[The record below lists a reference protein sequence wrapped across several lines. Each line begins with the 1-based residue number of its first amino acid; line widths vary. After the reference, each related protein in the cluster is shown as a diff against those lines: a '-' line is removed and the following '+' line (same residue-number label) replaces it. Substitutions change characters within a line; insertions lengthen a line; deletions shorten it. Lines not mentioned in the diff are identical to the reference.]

1 MFGNYNFVNE
11 EGIKLGVDKKYN
23 YLSRRNIKHF
33 PVHGA
38 CTMFRV
44 KSLKRVGGYNEK
56 FKAQDGWDI
65 WQKIAKK
72 NKIFHINK
80 TLFNYRQHDNSL
92 SSNKSKL
99 LKYRNMIFENLSR
112 KIKK

>member
-1 MFGNYNFVNE
+1 MQ
-11 EGIKLGVDKKYN
+11 
-23 YLSRRNIKHF
+23 
-33 PVHGA
+33 
-38 CTMFRV
+38 MFRV

-65 WQKIAKK
+65 CKKIAKK

-112 KIKK
+112 KIKKNKLNCLAVIPVKENYKNFFNVPFLKIEKKIS